1 MISPVRFLS
10 LRLLI
15 FSGMPVASAF
25 ATPEAD
31 VVAPDVAA
39 PDVAAPDV
47 ATAAVFTADEEDD
60 AYTSA
65 TPGADKV
72 VEACVVTNSLVKELA
87 LVAGVERALSGVHVA
102 VDVFPIVSAKIV
114 VFVVVADRDVVED
127 NLVEF
132 EDNVRV

>member
-31 VVAPDVAA
+31 VVA

>member
-31 VVAPDVAA
+31 VVAPDVA
-39 PDVAAPDV
+39 
-47 ATAAVFTADEEDD
+47 TAAVFTADEEND

-65 TPGADKV
+65 TPGVDKV

-87 LVAGVERALSGVHVA
+87 LVAGVERALIGVHVA